1 MCNNCPKCASEN
13 SIKNGYTYHKK
24 SRLKCKSCG
33 YQFTLNPT
41 KKYITD
47 STRDLVRKLLLE
59 RIALAGI
66 QRVAEVSKAWLSQFL
81 KAEYAQS
88 PADLNAEQTL
98 PTAPELEIANIE
110 ASIKFEKKKLNIDI
124 SDIESDANRLF
135 ESSEE
140 AFLDELSDWFS
151 IETGLNF
158 LEIEPEFESPL
169 PSELKPKD
177 AGKYLPLMNVVP
189 CEADEVWSFVGSKK
203 EKQWIWLAMNQYNR
217 QIIGFHVGPR
227 TIDSAQKLWESLP
240 ELFREG
246 ATFCTDFLA
255 AYKRIFTQENHH
267 QGGKDIGFVNHLE
280 RFNNT
285 LRQRC
290 SRLVRKTLS
299 FSKNIDLHIGAIRYF
314 ICHYNKQVII
324 T

>member
-1 MCNNCPKCASEN
+1 
-13 SIKNGYTYHKK
+13 
-24 SRLKCKSCG
+24 
-33 YQFTLNPT
+33 
-41 KKYITD
+41 
-47 STRDLVRKLLLE
+47 V
-59 RIALAGI
+59 
-66 QRVAEVSKAWLSQFL
+66 
-81 KAEYAQS
+81 
-88 PADLNAEQTL
+88 
-98 PTAPELEIANIE
+98 E
-110 ASIKFEKKKLNIDI
+110 A
-124 SDIESDANRLF
+124 DANRLLEACEDCF
-135 ESSEE
+135 LEDLSNCFSMES
-140 AFLDELSDWFS
+140 A
-151 IETGLNF
+151 LNF
-158 LEIEPEFESPL
+158 LEIEPEFEFSM
-169 PSELKPKD
+169 PSELKPCD
-177 AGKYLPLMNVVP
+177 AGKYMTLRNVVP

-267 QGGKDIGFVNHLE
+267 SGGKDIGFVNHLE

-314 ICHYNKQVII
+314 ICHYNTQVII

>member
-1 MCNNCPKCASEN
+1 
-13 SIKNGYTYHKK
+13 
-24 SRLKCKSCG
+24 
-33 YQFTLNPT
+33 
-41 KKYITD
+41 
-47 STRDLVRKLLLE
+47 
-59 RIALAGI
+59 
-66 QRVAEVSKAWLSQFL
+66 
-81 KAEYAQS
+81 
-88 PADLNAEQTL
+88 
-98 PTAPELEIANIE
+98 
-110 ASIKFEKKKLNIDI
+110 
-124 SDIESDANRLF
+124 
-135 ESSEE
+135 
-140 AFLDELSDWFS
+140 
-151 IETGLNF
+151 LNF

-227 TIDSAQKLWESLP
+227 TIDSAQKLWESIP

-299 FSKNIDLHIGAIRYF
+299 FSKNIDLHIGAIQYF

>member
-1 MCNNCPKCASEN
+1 
-13 SIKNGYTYHKK
+13 
-24 SRLKCKSCG
+24 
-33 YQFTLNPT
+33 
-41 KKYITD
+41 
-47 STRDLVRKLLLE
+47 
-59 RIALAGI
+59 
-66 QRVAEVSKAWLSQFL
+66 
-81 KAEYAQS
+81 
-88 PADLNAEQTL
+88 
-98 PTAPELEIANIE
+98 
-110 ASIKFEKKKLNIDI
+110 
-124 SDIESDANRLF
+124 
-135 ESSEE
+135 
-140 AFLDELSDWFS
+140 
-151 IETGLNF
+151 LNF

-299 FSKNIDLHIGAIRYF
+299 FSKNIDLHIGAIQYF

>member
-1 MCNNCPKCASEN
+1 MLEPCEERFLDGLSDSFSIEN
-13 SIKNGYTYHKK
+13 A
-24 SRLKCKSCG
+24 
-33 YQFTLNPT
+33 LN
-41 KKYITD
+41 
-47 STRDLVRKLLLE
+47 SLE
-59 RIALAGI
+59 N
-66 QRVAEVSKAWLSQFL
+66 E
-81 KAEYAQS
+81 
-88 PADLNAEQTL
+88 
-98 PTAPELEIANIE
+98 PELEC
-110 ASIKFEKKKLNIDI
+110 L
-124 SDIESDANRLF
+124 LPC
-135 ESSEE
+135 
-140 AFLDELSDWFS
+140 ELR
-151 IETGLNF
+151 
-158 LEIEPEFESPL
+158 
-169 PSELKPKD
+169 PKD
-177 AGKYLPLMNVVP
+177 TSKYLALMNVVP
-189 CEADEVWSFVGSKK
+189 CEADEIWSFVGSKR

-255 AYKRIFTQENHH
+255 AYKRIFTQGNHH

-299 FSKNIDLHIGAIRYF
+299 FSKKIDLHIGAIKYF